1 MSNSSV
7 FRINLI
13 DEFRGYAII
22 LVLLFHLD
30 LSLFRNGFLGVE
42 LFFVLSGF
50 LMYEIY
56 GLSILQGRVSINYF
70 LLKRAARLI
79 PLTCFIIFL
88 TVVFSFLTQ
97 NNELSKSIYKD
108 GLFAILGIANL
119 HFWQQTD
126 YFSLPVESVPLL
138 HLWSLS
144 LEMQFYLFFACHLF
158 MLKKYKKA
166 DYFFRSCQII
176 AGSSILIYLATAQ
189 FASANYYLLPARLWQ
204 FYTGIILAWLLG
216 NKAKHI
222 PRFLVK
228 SSFPSKYLIISL
240 VLLTSLINISV
251 FSLQMIFILLFAC
264 IFLIGKLTEK
274 NNLDLLDKLFANI
287 GRASF
292 TLYVLHLPLI
302 FALQTFFG
310 PLNFWTIKIYFFY
323 FLVLAPTTYMTYK
336 LIEGKVYRRLLSNTR
351 RYVLAHISFGIFII
365 LITIA
370 VLNSFSFVSTKNREL
385 FEQIAIARNAVVE
398 KNECQFNFKDSELQL
413 LTMRLNSYL
422 QNCVSTRQK
431 FLVVLGDSHATDLFN
446 SIAVNFPGRAVIDF
460 SVPGCRVT
468 SPECSSQYQKAV
480 SFVNENTKY
489 IESIFY
495 HSKGSYFFIDH
506 DKYPLDQVLIN
517 GTINYLKKF
526 PEVIWIGPQAEP
538 RINLL
543 MINRQNSF
551 PKKFHSRQQN
561 LQIQL
566 LDQELRKRSINM
578 GVTYYSLEENIK
590 YNFYE
595 DYLHNGKFTY
605 SDEDHWSAYGEEYFG
620 QKFLK
625 DLIPVSD

>member
-1 MSNSSV
+1 M
-7 FRINLI
+7 
-13 DEFRGYAII
+13 RGYAII

-42 LFFVLSGF
+42 LFFILSGF

-56 GLSILQGRVSINYF
+56 GLSVLQGRVSINYF

-88 TVVFSFLTQ
+88 TIVFSFLTQ

-166 DYFFRSCQII
+166 NYFFRSCQII
-176 AGSSILIYLATAQ
+176 AASSFLIYLATAK

-222 PRFLVK
+222 PRLFIK
-228 SSFPSKYLIISL
+228 RNFPSKYLIISL

-251 FSLQMIFILLFAC
+251 FTLQIIFILLFAC

-302 FALQTFFG
+302 FALQTYFG
-310 PLNFWTIKIYFFY
+310 PIDFWTIKIYLFY
-323 FLVLAPTTYMTYK
+323 FLVLAPTTYITYK
-336 LIEGKVYRRLLSNTR
+336 LIEGKVYRRILSNTR
-351 RYVLAHISFGIFII
+351 RYALIHISFGILVV

-370 VLNSFSFVSTKNREL
+370 VLNSFSFVSIKNREL

-398 KNECQFNFKDSELQL
+398 QNECQFNFKDSESLL
-413 LTMRLNSYL
+413 LTMRLSSYL

-480 SFVNENTKY
+480 SFANENTKY

>member
-1 MSNSSV
+1 MNNSSV
-7 FRINLI
+7 FRINLV

-42 LFFVLSGF
+42 LFFILSGF

-56 GLSILQGRVSINYF
+56 GLSVLQGRVSINYF

-144 LEMQFYLFFACHLF
+144 LEMQFYFFFACHLF

-176 AGSSILIYLATAQ
+176 AASSFLMYIATAK

-222 PRFLVK
+222 PRFFIK
-228 SSFPSKYLIISL
+228 RNFPSKYLIISL

-251 FSLQMIFILLFAC
+251 FTLQITFILLFAC

-274 NNLDLLDKLFANI
+274 NNLDLFDKLFANI
-287 GRASF
+287 GKASF

-310 PLNFWTIKIYFFY
+310 PIDFWTIKIYLFY
-323 FLVLAPTTYMTYK
+323 FLVLLFHCFCDCLKKNSSSPNNLQKIVYK
-336 LIEGKVYRRLLSNTR
+336 LETLY
-351 RYVLAHISFGIFII
+351 Y
-365 LITIA
+365 
-370 VLNSFSFVSTKNREL
+370 L
-385 FEQIAIARNAVVE
+385 F
-398 KNECQFNFKDSELQL
+398 D
-413 LTMRLNSYL
+413 
-422 QNCVSTRQK
+422 
-431 FLVVLGDSHATDLFN
+431 
-446 SIAVNFPGRAVIDF
+446 
-460 SVPGCRVT
+460 
-468 SPECSSQYQKAV
+468 
-480 SFVNENTKY
+480 
-489 IESIFY
+489 
-495 HSKGSYFFIDH
+495 
-506 DKYPLDQVLIN
+506 
-517 GTINYLKKF
+517 
-526 PEVIWIGPQAEP
+526 
-538 RINLL
+538 
-543 MINRQNSF
+543 
-551 PKKFHSRQQN
+551 
-561 LQIQL
+561 
-566 LDQELRKRSINM
+566 
-578 GVTYYSLEENIK
+578 NI
-590 YNFYE
+590 
-595 DYLHNGKFTY
+595 
-605 SDEDHWSAYGEEYFG
+605 
-620 QKFLK
+620 
-625 DLIPVSD
+625 

>member
-1 MSNSSV
+1 
-7 FRINLI
+7 
-13 DEFRGYAII
+13 
-22 LVLLFHLD
+22 
-30 LSLFRNGFLGVE
+30 
-42 LFFVLSGF
+42 
-50 LMYEIY
+50 MYEIY
-56 GLSILQGRVSINYF
+56 GLSVLQGRVSINYF

-88 TVVFSFLTQ
+88 TIVFSFLTQ

-166 DYFFRSCQII
+166 NYFFRSCQII
-176 AGSSILIYLATAQ
+176 AASSFLIYLATAK

-222 PRFLVK
+222 PRLFIK
-228 SSFPSKYLIISL
+228 RNFPSKYLIISL

-251 FSLQMIFILLFAC
+251 FTLQIIFILLFAC

-302 FALQTFFG
+302 FALQTYFG
-310 PLNFWTIKIYFFY
+310 PIDFWTIKIYLFY
-323 FLVLAPTTYMTYK
+323 FLVLAPTTYITYK
-336 LIEGKVYRRLLSNTR
+336 LIEGKVYRRILSNTR
-351 RYVLAHISFGIFII
+351 RYALIHISFGILVV

-370 VLNSFSFVSTKNREL
+370 VLNSFSFVSIKNREL

-398 KNECQFNFKDSELQL
+398 QNECQFNFKDSESLL
-413 LTMRLNSYL
+413 LTMRLSSYL

-480 SFVNENTKY
+480 SFANENTKY

>member
-1 MSNSSV
+1 
-7 FRINLI
+7 
-13 DEFRGYAII
+13 
-22 LVLLFHLD
+22 
-30 LSLFRNGFLGVE
+30 
-42 LFFVLSGF
+42 
-50 LMYEIY
+50 
-56 GLSILQGRVSINYF
+56 
-70 LLKRAARLI
+70 
-79 PLTCFIIFL
+79 
-88 TVVFSFLTQ
+88 
-97 NNELSKSIYKD
+97 
-108 GLFAILGIANL
+108 
-119 HFWQQTD
+119 
-126 YFSLPVESVPLL
+126 
-138 HLWSLS
+138 
-144 LEMQFYLFFACHLF
+144 
-158 MLKKYKKA
+158 
-166 DYFFRSCQII
+166 
-176 AGSSILIYLATAQ
+176 
-189 FASANYYLLPARLWQ
+189 
-204 FYTGIILAWLLG
+204 
-216 NKAKHI
+216 
-222 PRFLVK
+222 
-228 SSFPSKYLIISL
+228 
-240 VLLTSLINISV
+240 
-251 FSLQMIFILLFAC
+251 
-264 IFLIGKLTEK
+264 
-274 NNLDLLDKLFANI
+274 
-287 GRASF
+287 
-292 TLYVLHLPLI
+292 
-302 FALQTFFG
+302 
-310 PLNFWTIKIYFFY
+310 
-323 FLVLAPTTYMTYK
+323 
-336 LIEGKVYRRLLSNTR
+336 
-351 RYVLAHISFGIFII
+351 
-365 LITIA
+365 
-370 VLNSFSFVSTKNREL
+370 
-385 FEQIAIARNAVVE
+385 
-398 KNECQFNFKDSELQL
+398 
-413 LTMRLNSYL
+413 MRLSSYL

-446 SIAVNFPGRAVIDF
+446 SIAVNYPGRAVIDF

-517 GTINYLKKF
+517 GTVNYLKKF

-566 LDQELRKRSINM
+566 LDQELRKRSTNM